1 MEREMT
7 TPELTIHR
15 GSHQIGGCCTEIA
28 SGGEIILIDLGANL
42 PDSDMLISDDALITK
57 VFDGRPTATTTAF
70 TKRY

>member
-15 GSHQIGGCCTEIA
+15 GSHQIGGCCT